1 MLAIVKDGGGER
13 TLVKY
18 SQELEET
25 HNLDAPREG
34 EAAGRAWASAQPW
47 ARWRDGRAFLRRSA
61 LDTI

>member
-1 MLAIVKDGGGER
+1 MLAIVKDGGGEQ

-47 ARWRDGRAFLRRSA
+47 ARWREGGLS
-61 LDTI
+61 